1 MPRFLEIKNTLYFPR
16 CVAIRP
22 ESGKKYGG
30 WSAWK
35 KFLKVAVFSAWRI
48 VLQMPHFVEIKNI
61 LCFAKKS
68 FAKIRRSNSRKK
80 IPKYCPVSS
89 MAQEP
94 PLWLEHVFG
103 ARDQCIGH
111 VTGIHSRTAASGDVI
126 LILEIPAER
135 STSHSSSTKRVMI
148 EITKQRH
155 HDAFPRF
162 LYVRH
167 VADVSRSVIV
177 SREWLLL
184 SRTCLNSRNTVE
196 RSSTLLSVV

>member
-68 FAKIRRSNSRKK
+68 FAKIWRSNSRKK

-94 PLWLEHVFG
+94 PPLTRTCIWRTGPMHRTRDRNTFANSSERWRNTNPRNSGGKIDESLVFDETCYD
-103 ARDQCIGH
+103 RNNE
-111 VTGIHSRTAASGDVI
+111 AATSWRVSAFSI
-126 LILEIPAER
+126 R
-135 STSHSSSTKRVMI
+135 STCCRRLTVGNCISRMT
-148 EITKQRH
+148 IT
-155 HDAFPRF
+155 
-162 LYVRH
+162 
-167 VADVSRSVIV
+167 
-177 SREWLLL
+177 
-184 SRTCLNSRNTVE
+184 
-196 RSSTLLSVV
+196 